1 MTETRSR
8 KSASWLLI
16 WMTLKTM
23 SKTFLWLVGR
33 SKTRLNTA
41 IIPKISVKHAILWPW
56 LLYYFTTWSIV
67 LWARRGTAPELY
79 RSPWQAVKP
88 IGMSHIPPIPHPYNP
103 SEILAAYPFIY
114 PNIPSSCRNS
124 ILSWSCTKSIKSKNE
139 ISLFQSSKVKGTVF
153 LSCTFLPLV
162 VDDTDKCS
170 ENCCCTS
177 KW

>member
-1 MTETRSR
+1 MVPSTIPFAAIWNMTETRSR

-41 IIPKISVKHAILWPW
+41 IIPKVSVKHAILWPW

-103 SEILAAYPFIY
+103 VRNIARISFHLPKYPQLMQKFHFIMFMY
-114 PNIPSSCRNS
+114 KINQI
-124 ILSWSCTKSIKSKNE
+124 
-139 ISLFQSSKVKGTVF
+139 
-153 LSCTFLPLV
+153 
-162 VDDTDKCS
+162 
-170 ENCCCTS
+170 
-177 KW
+177 

>member
-1 MTETRSR
+1 MLTYLGLTWFCYSSLSTGQLNVHLHCAMHKVPSTIPFAAIWNMTETRSR

-41 IIPKISVKHAILWPW
+41 IIPKVSVKHAILWPW

-103 SEILAAYPFIY
+103 VRNIARISFHLPKYPQLMQKIHFIMFMY
-114 PNIPSSCRNS
+114 RI
-124 ILSWSCTKSIKSKNE
+124 
-139 ISLFQSSKVKGTVF
+139 
-153 LSCTFLPLV
+153 
-162 VDDTDKCS
+162 DKI
-170 ENCCCTS
+170 
-177 KW
+177 

>member
-1 MTETRSR
+1 MVPSTIPFAAIWNMTETRSR

-41 IIPKISVKHAILWPW
+41 IIPKVSVKHAILWPW

-79 RSPWQAVKP
+79 RSPWRAVKP

-103 SEILAAYPFIY
+103 VRNIARISFHLPKYPQLMQKFDFIMFMY
-114 PNIPSSCRNS
+114 KI
-124 ILSWSCTKSIKSKNE
+124 
-139 ISLFQSSKVKGTVF
+139 
-153 LSCTFLPLV
+153 
-162 VDDTDKCS
+162 DKI
-170 ENCCCTS
+170 
-177 KW
+177 

>member
-1 MTETRSR
+1 MLTYLGLIWFCYSSLSTGQLNVHLHCAMHMVPSTIPFAAIWNMTETRSR

-41 IIPKISVKHAILWPW
+41 IIPKVSVKHAILWPW

-103 SEILAAYPFIY
+103 VRNIARISFHLPKYPQLMQKFHFIMFMY
-114 PNIPSSCRNS
+114 KI
-124 ILSWSCTKSIKSKNE
+124 
-139 ISLFQSSKVKGTVF
+139 
-153 LSCTFLPLV
+153 
-162 VDDTDKCS
+162 DKI
-170 ENCCCTS
+170 
-177 KW
+177 